1 MLSHQPIDSSPDEKS
16 SGALRRLWHWFRPP
30 TQAHRDRQSPA
41 QRMAA
46 RLVLILSCAGG
57 IGLAAWQAKPMHR
70 ALQSWRA
77 DGMCREAQIL
87 LAEGQVM
94 VALQRVQ
101 DAIRMAPEHPEAA
114 RLNARILARGRRP
127 EALYFFDL
135 LERVGQ
141 LSDED
146 RVQRVRALV
155 GLQRMDEAGRLLQQ
169 AFERMPVSN
178 EMIDLALLVWPG
190 QMGRVARQLDQRL
203 QATGGAPTDAL
214 RLIRVEMASGEP
226 ALVRSGVNRAWN
238 LAGSEDPKVSLV
250 ALELLE
256 QCSELSASDSRRLAK
271 ALREHSL
278 CSDGH
283 WAASLRREVRL
294 EPLRLQDIVGMARR
308 RIQQQGLLK
317 SEALVHWLLE
327 PPQSQ
332 HALVLRLLDAD
343 DSSWSSRGLVE
354 SRLTALTAMQ
364 RFGELG
370 KLVEDPRV
378 VRHLSP
384 ATRSFYRAHLA
395 FVSREDREQM
405 GLALQTAVRVAQQ
418 EGRPDLLFK
427 LAGYAEARQQ
437 PTVAVDAYRLLT
449 RAAQFQKPAH
459 DGLIRVLFAQG
470 MLDELM
476 EVGAKA
482 LELYPEETEYQ
493 RLLIYVNL
501 LLGREVELGLDTSR
515 RWQRRLPDEPHWVL
529 LEILASW
536 RLGDRD
542 RVQSL
547 LKGVDASRLAGTSGQ
562 RAVLALVAKDFELQ
576 QPLQQLLAGLRD
588 PEVAEG
594 MLQAERECLRRLSEH

>member
-576 QPLQQLLAGLRD
+576 QPLQQLLPGLRD

>member
-1 MLSHQPIDSSPDEKS
+1 
-16 SGALRRLWHWFRPP
+16 
-30 TQAHRDRQSPA
+30 
-41 QRMAA
+41 MAA
-46 RLVLILSCAGG
+46 RLVLVLSCAGG

>member
-16 SGALRRLWHWFRPP
+16 SGALRRLWHWLRPP

-46 RLVLILSCAGG
+46 RLVLVLSCAGG

>member
-16 SGALRRLWHWFRPP
+16 SGALRRLWHWLRPP

-46 RLVLILSCAGG
+46 RLVLVLSCAGG

-256 QCSELSASDSRRLAK
+256 QCSELSASDSRRLAN

>member
-16 SGALRRLWHWFRPP
+16 SGALRRLWHWLRPP

>member
-1 MLSHQPIDSSPDEKS
+1 
-16 SGALRRLWHWFRPP
+16 
-30 TQAHRDRQSPA
+30 
-41 QRMAA
+41 MAA